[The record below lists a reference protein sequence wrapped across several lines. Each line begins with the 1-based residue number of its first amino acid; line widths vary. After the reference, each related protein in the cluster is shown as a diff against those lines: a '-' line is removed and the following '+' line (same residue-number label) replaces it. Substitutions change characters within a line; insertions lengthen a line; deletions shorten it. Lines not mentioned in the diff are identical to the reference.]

1 MFPKTSSRAV
11 RLRHHIIHT
20 LRPRQPSTSPP
31 PSSLYNRPAPTVAS
45 LRPLSSL
52 SSLARPATP
61 ISIPTATPSS
71 KPLSASLGR
80 VAPSPSPSSS
90 SRTTTPLHR
99 HWQTSVHCFSSSAR
113 NSFRPTAGTM
123 VVHNIKDRT
132 SFETAVSTTT
142 AVGAASNAATTG
154 QKTPLIVIDCFATWC
169 PPCKA
174 IAPKLVELSEQ
185 HPNVGFYKVD
195 VDECPD
201 VAQELGVRA
210 MPTFVF
216 FKDGQKVDEV
226 VGAVP
231 ASILAVI
238 QRYAS

>member
-1 MFPKTSSRAV
+1 
-11 RLRHHIIHT
+11 
-20 LRPRQPSTSPP
+20 
-31 PSSLYNRPAPTVAS
+31 
-45 LRPLSSL
+45 
-52 SSLARPATP
+52 
-61 ISIPTATPSS
+61 
-71 KPLSASLGR
+71 
-80 VAPSPSPSSS
+80 
-90 SRTTTPLHR
+90 
-99 HWQTSVHCFSSSAR
+99 
-113 NSFRPTAGTM
+113 M

-142 AVGAASNAATTG
+142 AAGAASNAATTG

-174 IAPKLVELSEQ
+174 IAPKLVEFSEQ
-185 HPNVGFYKVD
+185 YPNVGFYKVD

-238 QRYAS
+238 EKYAS